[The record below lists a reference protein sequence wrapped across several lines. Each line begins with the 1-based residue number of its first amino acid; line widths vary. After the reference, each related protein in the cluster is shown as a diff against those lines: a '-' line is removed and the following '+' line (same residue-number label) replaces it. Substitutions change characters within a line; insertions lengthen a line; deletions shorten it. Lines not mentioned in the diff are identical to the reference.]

1 MMVGAFA
8 APAIA
13 RRISFGAMIALG
25 PLGGL
30 AAAAVMLST
39 IWVPSGI
46 LAAVSFFLF
55 GAGPVLWSI
64 ATLTRHAECHAWP
77 GFRLHHH
84 GHVRSAAD
92 RCSAGGRR
100 RHALRRRAMPGGR
113 RRGFPDPVS
122 RHHSLSRTAVAR
134 VAGSSLT
141 LVDREQSQPSARQN
155 RRNAWLETVRSEPMV
170 VMRRQ
175 HIEAFSSKSP
185 PKIGIRGG
193 CGRPSSLTDGKP

>member
-92 RCSAGGRR
+92 RCSAGAVVATRFGVE
-100 RHALRRRAMPGGR
+100 LC
-113 RRGFPDPVS
+113 
-122 RHHSLSRTAVAR
+122 LAVAAAGFLIQFLVIIASR
-134 VAGSSLT
+134 VPQLRAL
-141 LVDREQSQPSARQN
+141 P
-155 RRNAWLETVRSEPMV
+155 
-170 VMRRQ
+170 
-175 HIEAFSSKSP
+175 EAA
-185 PKIGIRGG
+185 
-193 CGRPSSLTDGKP
+193 